1 MIFSN
6 SYNFKTISFIMGSG
20 DLKSV
25 KIKGIILTTLSLIFL
40 ILIFISMLNVAFIDP
55 GFLPNIVNLEFKLIQ
70 KLRND
75 EFIID
80 LEKQRNKANFLNQFS
95 EILESDPT
103 TYSEVIMLNKKIE
116 NVSSESIIITLPN
129 FKVKNLL

>member
-1 MIFSN
+1 
-6 SYNFKTISFIMGSG
+6 MGSG

-25 KIKGIILTTLSLIFL
+25 KIKGIILTTLSLIIL